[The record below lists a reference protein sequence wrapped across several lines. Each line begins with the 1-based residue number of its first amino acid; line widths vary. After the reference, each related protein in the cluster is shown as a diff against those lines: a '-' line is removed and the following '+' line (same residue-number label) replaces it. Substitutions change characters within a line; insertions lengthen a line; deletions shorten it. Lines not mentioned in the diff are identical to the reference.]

1 MSGFLQ
7 DYCDAAIL
15 ARGVP
20 CPVDEYHDDSLTTN
34 KAKTMNARF
43 LRHFLCTTLLA
54 GATWSTSAQEL
65 PPLTTGQS
73 LYLPIYSHLY
83 HGDVH
88 PKTGRPSETL
98 VSTHVSIRNT
108 DPRMPMKVGSARY
121 FNTDG
126 KLLREYLPAPQ
137 TIAPLGTYE
146 LYVPRSDSSGGSGA
160 NFIIEWTAERPINPP
175 IVEALHADIREAR
188 TLLFVT
194 TAKPIQMR

>member
-1 MSGFLQ
+1 MSLPFRRLLTLALLCLAAAAAAQ
-7 DYCDAAIL
+7 DA
-15 ARGVP
+15 
-20 CPVDEYHDDSLTTN
+20 
-34 KAKTMNARF
+34 
-43 LRHFLCTTLLA
+43 
-54 GATWSTSAQEL
+54 
-65 PPLTTGQS
+65 PPLFAGQT

-88 PKTGRPSETL
+88 PKTGKPSETL

-108 DPRMPMKVGSARY
+108 DPKNGFRVTSARY

-126 KLLREYLPAPQ
+126 KLLREYVTQPQ
-137 TIAPLGTYE
+137 AIPPLGTFE

-175 IVEALHADIREAR
+175 LVEALHADIREAR

-194 TAKPIQMR
+194 TARPIQVR